1 MSSRPEGESKVLGL
15 RRQAEGLCERLEE
28 SRKAEIEHLVNA
40 AEQQWRSV
48 LQAAGQAELRAL
60 SEDFDTQ
67 SHNSQSWI
75 REKQQELQSVGS
87 HTPAEERSR
96 TAQVCSNGS
105 NIFVEVKS
113 KCRHVH
119 LTQQQCF

>member
-1 MSSRPEGESKVLGL
+1 MG
-15 RRQAEGLCERLEE
+15 E
-28 SRKAEIEHLVNA
+28 SRKQEVQDAVRCTEE
-40 AEQQWRSV
+40 QWRAV

-67 SHNSQSWI
+67 SHDSQSWI

-96 TAQVCSNGS
+96 TAQVWSNTFTEVES
-105 NIFVEVKS
+105 KRRNIVSKS
-113 KCRHVH
+113 RP
-119 LTQQQCF
+119 QA

>member
-1 MSSRPEGESKVLGL
+1 MLSL
-15 RRQAEGLCERLEE
+15 RRQAQGLCEHLEE

-40 AEQQWRSV
+40 AEQQWRFL

-75 REKQQELQSVGS
+75 RDKQQELQSVGG
-87 HTPAEERSR
+87 HTPAEARSR
-96 TAQVCSNGS
+96 TAQVCSNTS
-105 NIFVEVKS
+105 PRRAT
-113 KCRHVH
+113 CRNVR
-119 LTQQQCF
+119 LTQQPCF

>member
-1 MSSRPEGESKVLGL
+1 MSSRPEGESKVLVL

-40 AEQQWRSV
+40 AVQQWRSL
-48 LQAAGQAELRAL
+48 LQAAGLAELRAL

-75 REKQQELQSVGS
+75 RGKQQELQSVGS
-87 HTPAEERSR
+87 HTPAEERGR
-96 TAQVCSNGS
+96 TAQVCSNASRFGC
-105 NIFVEVKS
+105 NTYVEVRVLK
-113 KCRHVH
+113 H
-119 LTQQQCF
+119 CF